1 MPIENTNRLVDET
14 DQEREIETLIAK
26 PQSEVNRLPVIDKAL
41 VSLMLEGL
49 GMKAIADVIGLTE
62 SNIKVKIHRIK
73 NDLKTKLNNNEP
85 K

>member
-1 MPIENTNRLVDET
+1 LPIENTNRLVDET